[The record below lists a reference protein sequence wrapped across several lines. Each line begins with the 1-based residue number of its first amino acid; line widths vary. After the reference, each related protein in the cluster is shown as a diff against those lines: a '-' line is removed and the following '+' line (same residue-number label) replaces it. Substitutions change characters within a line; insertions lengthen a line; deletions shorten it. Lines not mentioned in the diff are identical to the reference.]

1 MKWLKLNYKNTGFYA
16 VHYKDES
23 WAALGEALSQNVSV
37 LTQEDRAS
45 LVHNIFALSKSVSVV
60 LSGYVLLSCFIFTG
74 EFRGVFSN
82 SWLPRGTDRFG
93 RVSFLHV
100 LNLLDYMVNETETSP
115 VKEALLQLNTIYR
128 LLDKRQEHGLV
139 ARMKVRLSTA
149 AEQSS
154 ARSRCVAWFHLT
166 RTPLIPLT
174 TGLYAA
180 PVWFFDKQPNVERG
194 GTCV

>member
-1 MKWLKLNYKNTGFYA
+1 MFSATFKVPESVKWLKLNYKNTGFYA

-45 LVHNIFALSKSVSVV
+45 LIHNIFALSKSVFVL
-60 LSGYVLLSCFIFTG
+60 LSGCVLFSCFIFTG

-82 SWLPRGTDRFG
+82 SRLPCGINRFG
-93 RVSFLHV
+93 RVSFLRV

-139 ARMKVRLSTA
+139 ARMKVQLSTA
-149 AEQSS
+149 AKQCKLLMC
-154 ARSRCVAWFHLT
+154 RLI
-166 RTPLIPLT
+166 TPNTKTSHPSHDRIICCANLVL
-174 TGLYAA
+174 
-180 PVWFFDKQPNVERG
+180 
-194 GTCV
+194 